1 MDHKPLHEDVPTEH
15 AWVTGRR
22 IYVRTPKD
30 SALNQQLV
38 ELGAKWDRE
47 VRARWVGTGKRNR
60 VLPVVLADE
69 RREQAER
76 QAAAAV
82 LAAGRWVQLPRD
94 VDGVVTAM
102 HQRAGRLGAVWD
114 AESRRYALPSDD
126 ARDRLQRQLDTWLA
140 EQQADRERTEA
151 QRQARRRAEAEQ
163 VERALAEVRQVE
175 ADRARRRIERAVAD
189 SGRTA
194 TGETVT
200 VRRYDER
207 YMNRAG
213 AEQVAWQV
221 GSVRRL
227 ADGRRGLVVDRHIRF
242 WSEDDATEYSHEVQ
256 LPDNAHWAFTYTLAV
271 IEPTDDERQADALGA
286 HSEPRDT
293 AGGIS

>member
-1 MDHKPLHEDVPTEH
+1 MDRKPLHEDVPLAH

-22 IYVRTPKD
+22 IYVQTPKN
-30 SALNQQLV
+30 STLNQQLV
-38 ELGAKWDRE
+38 ELGAKWDWE
-47 VRARWVGTGKRNR
+47 VRARWVGTGKRDR
-60 VLPVVLADE
+60 VLPLVLADAE
-69 RREQAER
+69 REQAEK
-76 QAAAAV
+76 QAAAEV

-114 AESRRYALPSDD
+114 ADGQRYALPSDD

-140 EQQADRERTEA
+140 EQQADRDRTEA
-151 QRQARRRAEAEQ
+151 QRRERRRAQAEQ
-163 VERALAEVRQVE
+163 IEREQAEVRQVE
-175 ADRARRRIERAVAD
+175 ADRVQRRRDRVVAD
-189 SGRTA
+189 SGRPA

-213 AEQVAWQV
+213 AEQIAWQI

-227 ADGRRGLVVDRHIRF
+227 RDGRRGLVVDRHIRF

-271 IEPTDDERQADALGA
+271 VEPTDDERQADALVA
-286 HSEPRDT
+286 HSEPRNTD
-293 AGGIS
+293 GGVS